1 MGIFVTLLKILFL
14 LTKKIILKIIFTKN
28 TKNPNLIYVTSHF
41 DVIKKLV
48 NKNHKVLV
56 VNNYTKG
63 NNNNI
68 IPSSYDYESKDFL
81 DLIYK
86 NNNVSRISLLDEIFN
101 FPLEKPYSNWT
112 QTGSNIPYL
121 TLFHFFLKK

>member
-1 MGIFVTLLKILFL
+1 MLLYQNSFFAH
-14 LTKKIILKIIFTKN
+14 KKNYIENNIYEEY
-28 TKNPNLIYVTSHF
+28 KNPNLIYVTSHF

-68 IPSSYDYESKDFL
+68 IPSSYDYESKDF
-81 DLIYK
+81 
-86 NNNVSRISLLDEIFN
+86 
-101 FPLEKPYSNWT
+101 
-112 QTGSNIPYL
+112 
-121 TLFHFFLKK
+121 